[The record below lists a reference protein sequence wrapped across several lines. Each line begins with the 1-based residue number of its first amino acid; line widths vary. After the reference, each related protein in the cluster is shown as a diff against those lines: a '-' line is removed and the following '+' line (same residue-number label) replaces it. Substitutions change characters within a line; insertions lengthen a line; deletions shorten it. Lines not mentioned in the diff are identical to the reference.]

1 MMMSLLEEKAIGALS
16 GAAVGDSLGGATEG
30 YSPEVL
36 QERFGGL
43 VRDIVGPFNVEWKTA
58 RPVSPFHKGNG
69 HITDDTLMTEA
80 LINVYDQVRDH
91 LDAFTFADG
100 IVPEMMAKE
109 RWIPELERE
118 SLLIHRVFHAEK
130 WLVLKLLHAHADPRE
145 AGYGNI
151 VNCGATMYMTPVGI
165 INAGNPEAAYKEAIE
180 IAGAH
185 QSSYGREAAG
195 VFAAAVATAMTPG
208 ATIDDVINNAI
219 AFAHDG
225 TKAAIIAVTEEAK
238 NVKSWETSFKQLR
251 AAMAPFDSL
260 GEAYREPGPD
270 ARKPSRLKA
279 IEELPL
285 ALGYLRVSK
294 GNFEDGVLG
303 AINYGRDSD
312 SIATMAGS
320 IAGGLNGIENIPSD
334 WLSDIEKASRRDF
347 SQSADK
353 LSNIARAIGKKD
365 SDKARATLSARE
377 ILFSNKG
384 N

>member
-1 MMMSLLEEKAIGALS
+1 MSILEDKAIGALS

-80 LINVYDQVRDH
+80 LISVYESVRDH
-91 LDAFTFADG
+91 LDAYTFADG

-165 INAGNPEAAYKEAIE
+165 VNAGNPEAAYKEAIE

-185 QSSYGREAAG
+185 QTSYGREAAG

-208 ATIDDVINNAI
+208 ATIDEVIDCAI

-225 TKAAIIAVTEEAK
+225 TKAAIIAVTEEAR
-238 NVKSWETSFKQLR
+238 NVSSWETSFKQLR
-251 AAMAPFDSL
+251 SAMAPFDTL

-270 ARKPSRLKA
+270 ARKPSRLKS

-294 GNFEDGVLG
+294 GNFEHGVLG

-312 SIATMAGS
+312 SIATMFGS
-320 IAGGLNGIENIPSD
+320 MSGAMNGRSVIPHNWAETIER
-334 WLSDIEKASRRDF
+334 ESRID
-347 SQSADK
+347 
-353 LSNIARAIGKKD
+353 LISNGKRLAAVAVEVAAKDAARAAKIQPGLK
-365 SDKARATLSARE
+365 TL
-377 ILFSNKG
+377 FGHN
-384 N
+384 

>member
-1 MMMSLLEEKAIGALS
+1 MSILENKAIGALS

-80 LINVYDQVRDH
+80 LISVYDQIRDH
-91 LDAFTFADG
+91 LDAYSFADG
-100 IVPEMMAKE
+100 IIPEMVAKE

-145 AGYGNI
+145 AGVGNI
-151 VNCGATMYMTPVGI
+151 VNCGATMYMSPVGI
-165 INAGNPEAAYKEAIE
+165 INAGNPEGAYKEAIE

-195 VFAAAVATAMTPG
+195 VFAAAVAAAMTPSI
-208 ATIDDVINNAI
+208 TIDEVIETAI
-219 AFAHDG
+219 TFAHDG
-225 TKAAIIAVTEEAK
+225 TKAAIQAVTDEAK
-238 NVKSWETSFKQLR
+238 KVKSWDTSFKQLR
-251 AAMAPFDSL
+251 SAMAPFDTI

-285 ALGYLRVSK
+285 ALAYLRVSK

-312 SIATMAGS
+312 SIATMFGALSGAMNGREAIPHKWAETIERESRIDLIANGKRIAS
-320 IAGGLNGIENIPSD
+320 IALEVARKD
-334 WLSDIEKASRRDF
+334 A
-347 SQSADK
+347 
-353 LSNIARAIGKKD
+353 ARALKI
-365 SDKARATLSARE
+365 SKATSALFGTL
-377 ILFSNKG
+377 
-384 N
+384 